1 MTCQG
6 CGQENRDD
14 ARFCA
19 ACGRPAASACAQ
31 CGTPLRPAARF
42 CDHCGAPCA
51 AASARRS
58 EDVERRPVTV
68 LFADLVDSTALA
80 ERVDPE
86 EFRELVLAYH
96 RLCADEIERFGG
108 HVSQY
113 LGDGVLAYF
122 GYPVAREN
130 DAQGAVRA
138 GLAIARVVAGHQASV
153 ELAARVGIHTG
164 VVVTDESD
172 PGGGRH
178 LAVGGTL
185 NVAARLQSLAQPN
198 TVVVSDATQ
207 RLVQGFFETWDL
219 GLQTLKGLSAPLQV
233 YEVRAETGA
242 QSRIEAA
249 LNVGLT
255 PLVGRHDEVGV
266 LVERWQRAAAGAG
279 QVALVSGEAGLGK
292 SRLLQEL
299 KERVADGPS
308 LRLECRC
315 APHREHSALYPI
327 IDLLERLWQLK
338 RTDSAG
344 ERLARVENATVSYQ
358 SALPDLVPLLA
369 SLLSLPTSDR
379 YAALDLTPQRRRQKT
394 LEALVTLLAEMADRQ
409 PILLAVEDLHWIDPS
424 SLDLLT
430 LLLPRVPRSR
440 IFVVLLFRPTFQ
452 PPWAADDHTTTI
464 SLSRL
469 APALTTAMIEL
480 VAGGRR
486 LPHPVLRDLC
496 DKADGVPLYIE
507 ELTKMILESGLLRS
521 GRGGYELSGRLPSS
535 AIPVTLQES
544 LIARLDRLAPVKEV
558 VQLGAAI
565 GRAFSYELLRA
576 VWRRDE
582 ETLQCELARLVDA
595 EVLYA
600 NGRPPAATYLFKHA
614 LIQDAAYESL
624 VRTKRREYHQRI
636 AEVFE
641 ERFAEVVETQPELLA
656 HHWAG
661 AGDTGKAI
669 AYYHRA
675 GQRAIERSANLEAA
689 SHLGA
694 ALELVA
700 ALPAGADQ
708 ARLELELQVAL
719 GPALLAIKGYSVP
732 EVEQVYARA
741 RTLCDQVGETSKLF
755 YDALTGL
762 FLFHQAR
769 GELRTALD
777 LTRKRLSLAEQLDD
791 RALVMQVCENLGTVA
806 FWQGDFEEALSRL
819 DEALSHYDPER
830 GRSIA
835 LIYGTDSAVVCNA
848 YAAWALWF
856 LGYPDQARQ
865 RAEASVARA
874 REIRHANSLGI
885 CLGFAAALHQVLRDA
900 AATEHFAD
908 ECMAVSAEHQLPL
921 WHTMGTMFRG
931 WALASQGRGDEGI
944 AQLYEGVTGYQG
956 VGMGLGARFMMALL
970 AQAYLNAGKCDD
982 GLSVLTGGLAVVGE
996 SEDRFC
1002 DAEIQR
1008 VKGEFLL
1015 GTAPPDLPAAEA
1027 CFVEALELAR
1037 RHRARSL
1044 ELRAASSLA
1053 RLWARNGQRAQA
1065 REVLAGVYGW
1075 FREGFATPDLQEAT
1089 ALLASL
1095 SDAKGTATAAS
1106 A

>member
-1 MTCQG
+1 MNCQG
-6 CGQENRDD
+6 CGHQNRDA
-14 ARFCA
+14 ARFCE
-19 ACGRPAASACAQ
+19 ACGGPLSSACAS
-31 CGTPLRPAARF
+31 CGTALRPAARF
-42 CDHCGAPCA
+42 CDNCGTPAAEPKAP
-51 AASARRS
+51 RS
-58 EDVERRPVTV
+58 DDAERRPVTV

-86 EFRELVLAYH
+86 EFRELVQAYH
-96 RLCADEIERFGG
+96 RLCTDEIERFGG

-122 GYPVAREN
+122 GYPVALEN

-138 GLAIARVVAGHQASV
+138 GLAIVRAMASRRESI

-172 PGGGRH
+172 PSGARQ
-178 LAVGGTL
+178 LSVGGTL
-185 NVAARLQSLAQPN
+185 NIAARLQSLAKPN
-198 TVVVSDATQ
+198 AVVVSDATQ
-207 RLVQGFFETWDL
+207 RLVQGFFESWDL
-219 GLQTLKGLSAPLQV
+219 GLQTIKGLSTPVRV
-233 YEVRAETGA
+233 YEMRAETDA
-242 QSRIEAA
+242 QNRIEAA
-249 LNVGLT
+249 LSVGLT
-255 PLVGRHDEVGV
+255 PLIGRDDEVGI
-266 LVERWQRAAAGAG
+266 LIERWQRATTGAG
-279 QVALVSGEAGLGK
+279 QLALVSGEAGIGK

-299 KERVADGPS
+299 KERAADGPS
-308 LRLECRC
+308 ARLECHC
-315 APHREHSALYPI
+315 APHREHSALYPV
-327 IDLLERLWQLK
+327 IDLLDRLWQLK
-338 RTDSAG
+338 RIDSV
-344 ERLARVENATVSYQ
+344 EEKLARLEEAVADYG
-358 SALPDLVPLLA
+358 SAVPDVVPLLA
-369 SLLSLPTSDR
+369 SLLSLPIPDR
-379 YAALDLTPQRRRQKT
+379 YPALDLTPQRRRRKT
-394 LEALVTLLAEMADRQ
+394 LDALVTILLEMAAQQ
-409 PILLAVEDLHWIDPS
+409 PLLFAVEDLHWIDPS
-424 SLDLLT
+424 SLDLLN
-430 LLLPRVPRSR
+430 LLLPHVPHSR
-440 IFVVLLFRPTFQ
+440 ILVVLLFRPTFQ
-452 PPWAADDHTTTI
+452 PPWALDDHTTAI

-469 APALTTAMIEL
+469 PPELTTAMIEL

-521 GRGGYELSGRLPSS
+521 GREGYELSGRLPSS

-558 VQLGAAI
+558 VQLGAVI

-582 ETLQCELARLVDA
+582 ETLQRELARLVEA
-595 EVLYA
+595 EVLYSR
-600 NGRPPAATYLFKHA
+600 GKPPATTYLFKHA

-624 VRTKRREYHQRI
+624 VKNKRREYHQRI
-636 AEVFE
+636 AQVFE
-641 ERFAEVVETQPELLA
+641 ERFAEIVETQPELLA
-656 HHWAG
+656 HHWEG
-661 AGDTGKAI
+661 AGRTREAI
-669 AYYHRA
+669 TYYHRA

-689 SHLGA
+689 SHLGT

-708 ARLELELQVAL
+708 ARLELELRVTL

-741 RTLCDQVGETSKLF
+741 RTLCDEVGETSKLF

-777 LTRKRLSLAEQLDD
+777 LTRKRLHLAEQLGD
-791 RALVMQVCENLGTVA
+791 RALVMQVHENLGTVGL
-806 FWQGDFEEALSRL
+806 WQGDFEEALSRL
-819 DEALSHYDPER
+819 NEALSHYDPER
-830 GRSIA
+830 ARSIA
-835 LIYGTDSAVVCNA
+835 LVYGTDSAVVCDA

-856 LGYPDQARQ
+856 LGYPDRARR
-865 RAEASVARA
+865 RAEESVARA
-874 REIRHANSLGI
+874 RAIRHANSLGI

-900 AATEHFAD
+900 AATQRLAD
-908 ECMAVSAEHQLPL
+908 ECIAVSAEHQLPL

-931 WALASQGRGDEGI
+931 WALAAQGRGDEGI
-944 AQLYEGVTGYQG
+944 AEMYEGVTGYQG
-956 VGMGLGARFMMALL
+956 MGMGLGARFMVALL

-982 GLSVLTGGLAVVGE
+982 GLGVLNGGLAVVGE

-1015 GTAPPDLPAAEA
+1015 GTTPPDPVAAES
-1027 CFVEALELAR
+1027 CFVEALDLAR
-1037 RHRARSL
+1037 RHHARSL
-1044 ELRAASSLA
+1044 ELRAARSLA
-1053 RLWARNGQRAQA
+1053 RLWAGNGQRAQA
-1065 REVLAGVYGW
+1065 RALLAGVHGW
-1075 FREGFATPDLQEAT
+1075 FTEGFGTPDLQEAS

-1095 SDAKGTATAAS
+1095 SDERSAA
-1106 A
+1106 AAG